1 LAVPAAAGEHPG
13 HKKIDRALRHL
24 LEDSARTRQVIITV
38 ADGCAPTL
46 LNALQRHGDAVKSV
60 HPLVNAIVA
69 ETHSTDVLAMAGNAC
84 VEAVSAD
91 AEVFA
96 TSRFAKFPARRA
108 ARRRPHAPVSP
119 GPAMSNVLRETLGL
133 PAVAAGDTM
142 TGATGIGVAVIDSGI
157 APSLDFAGRITAFY
171 DFTRGGMAT
180 VPYDDYGHGTHV
192 AGLIGSSGF
201 LSSYQFQGIAP
212 AVNLIGLKVLDR
224 EGRGRTSDVI
234 AALEFVTLNRA
245 RLNVHIVN
253 LSLGHPIHAPAK
265 DDPLVRAVE
274 RASSAGLIVL
284 VSAGN
289 VGLEKKNGDTG
300 YTGITSPGNAPSA
313 ITVGAAMH
321 QATVERSDDVVAPY
335 SSRGPS
341 WFDAY
346 AKPDVVA
353 PGHRLLSDT
362 TLNSYLYRNQPA
374 KRGNADN
381 GLPVLELSGTSMSTA
396 VTSGVVALLLQQ
408 HHQNGFHR
416 QKPLTANLVKAML
429 QFSAVPV
436 AGADYL
442 TQGAGQINAAGAL
455 ALVRSI
461 DTGERA
467 GRWWL
472 RSGITPVTVIGGE
485 TAEWSQR
492 VVWNNVVLTGDLVY
506 YNLPQWSV
514 GAAFNDNIIWGADA
528 DNIIWGSAALVA
540 DDNIIWGATTTWA
553 ANLVWRDR
561 ILGLDDGD
569 NIIWG
574 SDDNIIWGTL
584 DFDNIIWGAW
594 DGDDVIWGTWTG
606 DDIIW
611 GTGR

>member
-1 LAVPAAAGEHPG
+1 L
-13 HKKIDRALRHL
+13 
-24 LEDSARTRQVIITV
+24 
-38 ADGCAPTL
+38 
-46 LNALQRHGDAVKSV
+46 
-60 HPLVNAIVA
+60 
-69 ETHSTDVLAMAGNAC
+69 
-84 VEAVSAD
+84 
-91 AEVFA
+91 
-96 TSRFAKFPARRA
+96 
-108 ARRRPHAPVSP
+108 
-119 GPAMSNVLRETLGL
+119 SN
-133 PAVAAGDTM
+133 
-142 TGATGIGVAVIDSGI
+142 
-157 APSLDFAGRITAFY
+157 
-171 DFTRGGMAT
+171 
-180 VPYDDYGHGTHV
+180 
-192 AGLIGSSGF
+192 
-201 LSSYQFQGIAP
+201 YQFQGIAP

-234 AALEFVTLNRA
+234 AALEFLTLNRA

-274 RASSAGLIVL
+274 RASDAGLIVL

-289 VGLEKKNGDTG
+289 VGLEKKNGETG

-321 QATVERSDDVVAPY
+321 QSTVVRSDDAVAPY

-341 WFDAY
+341 WFDAF

-362 TLNSYLYRNQPA
+362 PLSSYLYRNVPA
-374 KRGNADN
+374 KRGRADN
-381 GLPVLELSGTSMSTA
+381 GLPVLELSGTSVSTA
-396 VTSGVVALLLQQ
+396 VASGVVALLLQQ
-408 HHQNGFHR
+408 HNQNGFHR
-416 QKPLTANLVKAML
+416 QKPLTANLVKALL
-429 QFSAVPV
+429 QFSAVPI

-455 ALVRSI
+455 ALVKSI

-467 GRWWL
+467 GHWWL
-472 RSGITPVTVIGGE
+472 RSGITTSTVIGGQ
-485 TAEWSQR
+485 TVEWSQR
-492 VVWNNVVLTGDLVY
+492 VVWNEVVLTGDLVY

-514 GAAFNDNIIWGADA
+514 GAAFSDDIIWGSDA

-561 ILGLDDGD
+561 ILGLDAGD

-584 DFDNIIWGAW
+584 DFDNIIWGTW
-594 DGDDVIWGTWTG
+594 DGDNVIWGTWNG
-606 DDIIW
+606 DNIIW
-611 GTGR
+611 GTGL